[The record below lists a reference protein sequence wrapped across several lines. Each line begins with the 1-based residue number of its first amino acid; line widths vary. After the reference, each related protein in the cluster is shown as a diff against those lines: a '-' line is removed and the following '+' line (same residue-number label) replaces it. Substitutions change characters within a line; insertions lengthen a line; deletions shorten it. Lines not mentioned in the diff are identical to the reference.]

1 MEKPNTRQNSSKT
14 ALPTRNPE
22 PATLRYHDELPSSS
36 TPELPELPPLYLQR
50 KGTRV
55 PVLQRNSTPV
65 LQRNSTPVLPPLYT
79 PEDESELELLSPLPP
94 PSPLLDGYSPD
105 TNEIELLEWEAKHG
119 RPDRKKLAE
128 MMGIVPNDKKGTIRI
143 RGIVRSYIRR
153 YCDMT
158 KVFDEYPY
166 RHFMLP
172 LITKTTLYLNKEH
185 FVDRP
190 WTKSVTQHVIKAIFT
205 DDLRNAKTKA
215 KNDAKREFEW
225 HEMELEFRM
234 RENPFAKR
242 QKRLDE
248 MAKTWKEAATSAHP
262 EVETPDEPST
272 PGPMA
277 RDETVETSPGETTS
291 SHLAFQAARNPSTLG
306 PMAAEPLKKT
316 DSSKRTDT
324 PNAALGV
331 PKASKPSATVGSSK
345 NKRAGKIKRMK
356 FILKHNG
363 SSRMFNLLPDATWDI
378 LADVITAL
386 IEDVDLCELGVFLQY
401 LPVVVFDE
409 DDGSEWKDLNGD
421 DDLRMAVRSHR
432 SGVYVRLD
440 PKAYSD
446 VLQEQ
451 LDEAA

>member
-1 MEKPNTRQNSSKT
+1 
-14 ALPTRNPE
+14 
-22 PATLRYHDELPSSS
+22 
-36 TPELPELPPLYLQR
+36 
-50 KGTRV
+50 
-55 PVLQRNSTPV
+55 
-65 LQRNSTPVLPPLYT
+65 
-79 PEDESELELLSPLPP
+79 LPP

-105 TNEIELLEWEAKHG
+105 TNEIDLLEWEAKHG

-128 MMGIVPNDKKGTIRI
+128 MMGTVPNDKKGIIRI

-185 FVDRP
+185 FADRP

-215 KNDAKREFEW
+215 KVAAKREILL
-225 HEMELEFRM
+225 HELDHVFLP
-234 RENPFAKR
+234 NPFSKR
-242 QKRLDE
+242 RKVLEE
-248 MAKTWKEAATSAHP
+248 MAENSEEAATSAHP

-272 PGPMA
+272 PGPME
-277 RDETVETSPGETTS
+277 RDETVETSQGEVTS
-291 SHLAFQAARNPSTLG
+291 SHIAFQAARKPSTLG
-306 PMAAEPLKKT
+306 PRAAEPLKKT

-324 PNAALGV
+324 PKATLGV
-331 PKASKPSATVGSSK
+331 PKASKPSAAVGPNK

-378 LADVITAL
+378 LTEVITAL

-421 DDLRMAVRSHR
+421 ADLRMAVRSHR
-432 SGVYVRLD
+432 SGVYLRLD